1 MLYLIRSYGPRNRS
15 ILKVGFTDDIEARKN
30 QYFFHNPLFQVISV
44 REGDLI
50 LEGLIHRYLY
60 FLDLQYKHGERL
72 REWFDNDS
80 EVLRVFHLS
89 RETLE
94 RLVWRN
100 RNKIFNIESFSPSDY
115 CIFEYLYNKHTNEF
129 RKRICRLKGI
139 DQIFWRRYVKIRC
152 EDLFADMDGITDPS
166 AKEFLNTYFS
176 TNSFQKRMKAFCEFM
191 DNQEDIDIKDALL
204 EKIDPRFN
212 RLYSLLGSDRL
223 KARNYRENRCETC
236 YQNEVN
242 NQNKI
247 SKLKEVIRKTFII
260 GKRYTNS
267 DAKEMLRKIYDDL
280 GYKKSP
286 KATDLGEWFN
296 IKRVYFN
303 DSNGFELIG
312 LK

>member
-30 QYFFHNPLFQVISV
+30 HYFYCNPFSQVISV

-72 REWFDNDS
+72 KELFDNDS
-80 EVLRVFHLS
+80 EVWRVFHLS

-100 RNKIFNIESFSPSDY
+100 RNKIFNMESFSPSDY

-129 RKRICRLKGI
+129 RRRICRLKGI
-139 DQIFWRRYVKIRC
+139 DQIFWKRYVKTRC
-152 EDLFADMDGITDPS
+152 EDLFADVDGITDPS

-191 DNQEDIDIKDALL
+191 DTNKEKSHAIEIILRKTDPKFNNFYSSIGTKKCKALEFKESAL
-204 EKIDPRFN
+204 EN
-212 RLYSLLGSDRL
+212 RLNLAANS
-223 KARNYRENRCETC
+223 EN
-236 YQNEVN
+236 
-242 NQNKI
+242 
-247 SKLKEVIRKTFII
+247 
-260 GKRYTNS
+260 
-267 DAKEMLRKIYDDL
+267 LRK
-280 GYKKSP
+280 KES
-286 KATDLGEWFN
+286 
-296 IKRVYFN
+296 
-303 DSNGFELIG
+303 S
-312 LK
+312 